1 MYTNLK
7 LLIWR
12 SRIHQNRMAQEM
24 QMDEG
29 VLSRIINGFR
39 EPTTEQ
45 RRKIARYLDADEDWL
60 FARDIVFVR
69 KKKNLSEET
78 KPVRSP
84 IVPEG
89 SPTNS

>member
-24 QMDEG
+24 QMDEA
-29 VLSRIINGFR
+29 VLSRIINGYR

-45 RRKIARYLDADEDWL
+45 RQKIARYLEADEDWL
-60 FARDIVFVR
+60 FARDIELVR
-69 KKKNLSEET
+69 KRNGVSNEF
-78 KPVRSP
+78 
-84 IVPEG
+84 
-89 SPTNS
+89 

>member
-24 QMDEG
+24 QMDEA
-29 VLSRIINGFR
+29 VLSRIINGYR

-45 RRKIARYLDADEDWL
+45 RRKIALYLEADEDWL
-60 FARDIVFVR
+60 FARDTELV
-69 KKKNLSEET
+69 KKRNNTFNE
-78 KPVRSP
+78 V
-84 IVPEG
+84 
-89 SPTNS
+89 

>member
-1 MYTNLK
+1 MFTNLK

-24 QMDEG
+24 QMDEA

-45 RRKIARYLDADEDWL
+45 RRKISLYLEADEDRL
-60 FARDIVFVR
+60 FARDIELLKRRTTPSNEF
-69 KKKNLSEET
+69 
-78 KPVRSP
+78 
-84 IVPEG
+84 
-89 SPTNS
+89 

>member
-1 MYTNLK
+1 MFTNLK

-12 SRIHQNRMAQEM
+12 SRIHQNRMAQEVE
-24 QMDEG
+24 MDEA

-45 RRKIARYLDADEDWL
+45 RGKIARYLDADEEWL
-60 FARDIVFVR
+60 FARDVAFMKR
-69 KKKNLSEET
+69 KRNASNDAKLN
-78 KPVRSP
+78 RSH
-84 IVPEG
+84 ISPEG